1 MAWSDPEINK
11 LVTHF
16 VAAAGEVGQLERGRD
31 SGSRLFRKIA
41 TAHITGLQTTQGT
54 YIVTP
59 AGKLLTSGHSLEPL
73 GIERLLRRGLK
84 KWRELTPAERLG
96 SSPSE
101 PVVAKKSRYPEDGLV
116 LSVVLHK
123 FPKSAPGARS
133 RRSRGAVTWNQDF
146 AWYRKADAVQ
156 FVPKNLSK
164 GARHDV
170 PESVVL
176 RLARFHFT
184 DTVRAFADP
193 YPKRC
198 VEVARLMATVLERV
212 GDRVSLRLEGAVRT
226 SQSNMSRRRRGQR
239 LPRLPQRGYD
249 CTMLGYATFDLK
261 AQRFMKF
268 ELVARG
274 MHRGGGV
281 RSGGGPVTMDV
292 ALTLADGAPMNRVE
306 PRHLDWYRWHSAD
319 NR

>member
-16 VAAAGEVGQLERGRD
+16 IAAAGEISQLERGRD

-41 TAHITGLQTTQGT
+41 TPHLTGLQTSQGT

-73 GIERLLRRGLK
+73 GIERLLRRGLQM
-84 KWRELTPAERLG
+84 WRQLTPADRLG

-101 PVVAKKSRYPEDGLV
+101 SAVAKNSRYPEDGLV
-116 LSVVLHK
+116 LSVVLRK
-123 FPKSAPGARS
+123 FPKSDSKARF
-133 RRSRGAVTWNQDF
+133 RSRGAVAWNQDF
-146 AWYRKADAVQ
+146 AWYRKVDAVQ
-156 FVPKNLSK
+156 FVPKDLTT

-249 CTMLGYATFDLK
+249 CTMLGYATFDLIR
-261 AQRFMKF
+261 QRFVKF

-281 RSGGGPVTMDV
+281 RSGKGYVPMDV
-292 ALTLADGAPMNRVE
+292 ALTLADGTPMNRLE
-306 PRHLDWYRWHSAD
+306 PRHLSWYGWR
-319 NR
+319 

>member
-11 LVTHF
+11 LAAHF
-16 VAAAGEVGQLERGRD
+16 VAAAGEVDQLERGRD
-31 SGSRLFRKIA
+31 SGGRLFRKIA
-41 TAHITGLQTTQGT
+41 TSHLRGLRTAQGT

-59 AGKLLTSGHSLEPL
+59 AGKLLTSGHTLEPL
-73 GIERLLRRGLK
+73 GIERLLRLGLK
-84 KWRELTPAERLG
+84 KWRKLTPAERLG
-96 SSPSE
+96 SSPNESA
-101 PVVAKKSRYPEDGLV
+101 VAKKSRYPEDGLV
-116 LSVVLHK
+116 LAVVLRK
-123 FPKSAPGARS
+123 FPKSDPGARS

-156 FVPKNLSK
+156 FVPKSLTK

-193 YPKRC
+193 YPERC
-198 VEVARLMATVLERV
+198 VEVARLTATVLERI

-226 SQSNMSRRRRGQR
+226 VQTNMSRRKRGQR

-249 CTMLGYATFDLK
+249 CTLLGYATFDLK
-261 AQRFMKF
+261 AQRFVKF

-281 RSGGGPVTMDV
+281 RSGGGSVTMDV

-306 PRHLDWYRWHSAD
+306 PRHLASYRWDSAD